1 MSEDFHG
8 MLGVHQASV
17 ATLLTRLPSALT
29 SDGNSSTL
37 ATVASFG
44 LKPCWAACFHITLKS
59 GGSGTLVKNSQL
71 CRS

>member
-17 ATLLTRLPSALT
+17 AMLLTRLPSALT

-44 LKPCWAACFHITLKS
+44 L
-59 GGSGTLVKNSQL
+59 
-71 CRS
+71 